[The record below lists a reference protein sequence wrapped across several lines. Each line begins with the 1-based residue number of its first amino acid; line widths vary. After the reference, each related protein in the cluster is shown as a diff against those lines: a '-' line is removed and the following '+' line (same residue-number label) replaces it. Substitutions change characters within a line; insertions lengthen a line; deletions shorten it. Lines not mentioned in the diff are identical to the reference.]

1 MVTGLLERLQGRAA
15 ERMQRAYAPKSK
27 GPLQSAI
34 RKLARFAREVPEREL
49 FRQSRFQGDREA
61 AAWNEWTL
69 ILFVEWLTEAI
80 SQKTKKPVQVS
91 TVESYVSLLKGYL
104 IFEYD
109 FEIRDKAP
117 RLTRLITLLR
127 MEDPLAGVRRKR
139 RGFRRRH
146 LRKLWKLCADVRAET
161 PDAVNRIAALG
172 TAWHV
177 LARGGEI
184 CPGAF
189 DAERYP
195 SRADLEFHR
204 ATDGCRYV
212 VLWLRPLKKRG
223 SGIQPKV
230 PQYIA
235 EANGGGS
242 DVYMLLRRMVDM
254 DAVPEAAKATTP
266 LFRVAK
272 KRGQAPQAMS
282 VAQLRA
288 FTRNC
293 ATRLGYP
300 VRSHW
305 GAHSGR
311 IGGATDLASTG
322 RASQL
327 LLQAKGR
334 WASDIGRIYARMT
347 RRSQLAASSL
357 MQKARGRDL
366 EELFPRFAQGA

>member
-1 MVTGLLERLQGRAA
+1 MVGLLERLQGQAA

-27 GPLQSAI
+27 GVLQSAI
-34 RKLARFAREVPEREL
+34 RKLAQFAQEVPEREL

-69 ILFVEWLTEAI
+69 ILFVEWLTGSI

-91 TVESYVSLLKGYL
+91 TIESYVSLLKGYL

-117 RLTRLITLLR
+117 RLTRLVTLLR

-161 PDAVNRIAALG
+161 PDAANRIAALG
-172 TAWHV
+172 SAWHV

-189 DAERYP
+189 DAERHP

-204 ATDGCRYV
+204 SPDGSRYV

-223 SGIQPKV
+223 CGIQPKV
-230 PQYIA
+230 PQYVA
-235 EANGGGS
+235 EADGGGS
-242 DVYMLLRRMVDM
+242 DVYMLLRRMAEL
-254 DAVPEAAKATTP
+254 DAVPEAEKATTP
-266 LFRVAK
+266 LFRIAAK
-272 KRGQAPQAMS
+272 GRGAPKAMS

-293 ATRLGYP
+293 AARLGYP
-300 VRSHW
+300 VRSQW